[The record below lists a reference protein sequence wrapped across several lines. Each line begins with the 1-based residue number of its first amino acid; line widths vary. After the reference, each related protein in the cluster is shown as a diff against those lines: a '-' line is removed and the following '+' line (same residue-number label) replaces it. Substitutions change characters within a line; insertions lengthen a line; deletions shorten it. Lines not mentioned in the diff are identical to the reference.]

1 MLASRSSRTRS
12 PRWLAGTH
20 ARLRRVLAAWSSL
33 GITGVGRSGT
43 MSLVDRATR
52 IAFARALARDEAD
65 QRELHR
71 RLLDPPVRADD
82 LDASLLR
89 FVER

>member
-1 MLASRSSRTRS
+1 
-12 PRWLAGTH
+12 
-20 ARLRRVLAAWSSL
+20 
-33 GITGVGRSGT
+33 
-43 MSLVDRATR
+43 MSLVDRSTG
-52 IAFARALARDEAD
+52 IEFARALSRGEAD

-82 LDASLLR
+82 LDAKLLR